1 MNETIPDAITN
12 ALMILCQSDGRIVTA
27 DRGAILLLGSSGG
40 TETGS
45 ATISQI
51 AAKSDCLELTAMFEK
66 FAAGEQVFTKAL
78 ALCGASGCEVS
89 LRRLNGFQSQ
99 PLIAV
104 EMSPVPQS
112 GAEQDQAALLE
123 VGRATNRLIH
133 DFKNQMSGLKLY
145 AAYLKKRFADQPEG
159 VEIADKIVQS
169 LNEMTEN
176 ASLIGKLTR
185 PVELKLLEEDLVG
198 LIKQIVQNLLPLAAS
213 RNVEIASKF
222 AVPTLR
228 LPLDSQ
234 QMRLALTTLF
244 AQAIDSSP
252 GGGTVMVEL
261 QTSQDGLRFSI
272 SDEGD
277 VLSEEQRQSF
287 FNFLTNERLNKTSLG
302 LALARRIIEAHGGT
316 VEALTA
322 QPTGKTISIKFGI

>member
-1 MNETIPDAITN
+1 MNEAMPDALRN
-12 ALMILCQSDGRIVTA
+12 ALLVLCQSDGRIVTA
-27 DRGAILLLGSSGG
+27 DQGAILLLGNASGS
-40 TETGS
+40 ENGS
-45 ATISQI
+45 GSIAQI
-51 AAKSDCLELTAMFEK
+51 AAKTDCAELTSLFEK
-66 FAAGEQVFTKAL
+66 FAAGDLTFTKAV
-78 ALCGASGCEVS
+78 AVCGEEEFEVL

-99 PLIAV
+99 PLIAI
-104 EMSPVPQS
+104 EMNRLHLPEAQ
-112 GAEQDQAALLE
+112 QDHAALLE
-123 VGRATNRLIH
+123 VGRATSRLIH

-145 AAYLKKRFADQPEG
+145 AAYLKKRFADSPEG

-185 PVELKLLEEDLVG
+185 PVEVKFLEEDLVAV
-198 LIKQIVQNLLPLAAS
+198 IKQVIQNLQPLAAG
-213 RNVEIASKF
+213 RNVEVVSNF
-222 AVPTLR
+222 ALAAFR

-234 QMRLALTTLF
+234 QMRLALNPLL
-244 AQAIDSSP
+244 AQAIESSRV
-252 GGGTVMVEL
+252 GGRVTVALQASGNEL
-261 QTSQDGLRFSI
+261 LFLI
-272 SDEGD
+272 SDEGEAW
-277 VLSEEQRQSF
+277 SEEHRQSF